1 MKIRAVYFFILALIF
16 SACSDIQNKSI
27 KQGQDEFG
35 LHNEL
40 SDTQEIA
47 LDALDI
53 IQLSGEQLYSTY
65 PNTDH
70 DCHANN
76 STYKISQS
84 QFEDALLHLL
94 NEYYLDTPENKRF
107 DLALKAS
114 KAQDEYTFQTCRTT
128 SGVLI
133 LDESTKP
140 SKTGTWIF
148 QSLLNQ
154 RDLIIKWD

>member
-1 MKIRAVYFFILALIF
+1 MKSISIFIIILGFLI
-16 SACSDIQNKSI
+16 SSCSDVKNHTDKTDEISLSI
-27 KQGQDEFG
+27 
-35 LHNEL
+35 EL

-65 PNTDH
+65 PNIDH

-76 STYKISQS
+76 STYKISQA
-84 QFEDALLHLL
+84 QFEDALLDLL
-94 NEYYLDTPENKRF
+94 NEYYLDTPENKRI

-114 KAQDEYTFQTCRTT
+114 KAQEEYTFQTCRIT

-140 SKTGTWIF
+140 SRIGTWIF

-154 RDLIIKWD
+154 RDLIIKWE